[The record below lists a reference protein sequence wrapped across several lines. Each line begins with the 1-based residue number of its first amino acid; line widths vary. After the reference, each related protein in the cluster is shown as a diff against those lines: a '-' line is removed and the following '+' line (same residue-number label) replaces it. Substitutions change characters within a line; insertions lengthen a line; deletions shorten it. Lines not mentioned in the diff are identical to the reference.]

1 MEVDQIATFLAIERH
16 GGFTR
21 ASEALHVSQPAI
33 SRRIRLLEQ
42 ELGAPLFE
50 RVGRGVLLTE
60 AGQAFL
66 PYAETLLTVMRDS
79 LDSVREL
86 SGGRT
91 GQVVL
96 AFVGTLAGTSLTR
109 RLRGFRTDHPGVRLR
124 VRTATSEGVS
134 DLVRRGE
141 AVLGLRYDEDSHPDI
156 ISTKTYDEELVAVA
170 APDHS
175 LIAGQHLDRPLAA
188 GRRLDAAP
196 DHPLVP
202 GRRLDRRRLAEHPWI
217 TFPPRPG
224 EARQPYAD
232 ALERLLGRDA
242 LTTTE
247 IVPIDSLTAQIKMVE
262 AGFGL
267 ALLPRSGVEDEVNSG
282 RIHILDIAEA
292 ACSSSIPVV
301 LIQRRHGFLSGA
313 AKALRD
319 LLLEGDQSDS
329 GTG

>member
-1 MEVDQIATFLAIERH
+1 MEVDQIATFLAIERY

-79 LDSVREL
+79 LGSVREL

-96 AFVGTLAGTSLTR
+96 AFVGTLASTSLTR
-109 RLRGFRTDHPGVRLR
+109 GLRSFRIGHPGVRLR
-124 VRTATSEGVS
+124 IRTATSDGVS

-141 AVLGLRYDEDSHPDI
+141 AVLGLRYDDDNHPDI

-170 APDHS
+170 APDHP
-175 LIAGQHLDRPLAA
+175 LVGGHHLDP
-188 GRRLDAAP
+188 
-196 DHPLVP
+196 
-202 GRRLDRRRLAEHPWI
+202 RRLAEHPWI

-267 ALLPRSGVEDEVNSG
+267 ALLPRSGVEDELGSG
-282 RIHILDIAEA
+282 RVRILDLADA
-292 ACSSSIPVV
+292 AFSIPVV

-319 LLLEGDQSDS
+319 LLLKRDQSAS